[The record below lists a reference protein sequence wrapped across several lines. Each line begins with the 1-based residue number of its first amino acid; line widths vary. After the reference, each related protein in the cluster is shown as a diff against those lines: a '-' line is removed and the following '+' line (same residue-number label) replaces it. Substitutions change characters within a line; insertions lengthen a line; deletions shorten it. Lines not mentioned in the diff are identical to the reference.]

1 MSKTR
6 LAKSILV
13 LILMLS
19 LVCVVIGLWA
29 FVNRR
34 KAKHLLAEVQ
44 DPRWAL
50 ATFEDARNL
59 SEKYGGHAVGH
70 GLDSPLTPEDYPANF
85 GCNKSRCRFSIAISN
100 TPLFQLHLAPRT
112 ELFAD
117 LQVEGNRVTRIA
129 VGLMSLNKEKG
140 EDFELAVDVSDEFCY
155 PCYDGQQPYS
165 TRFGWDYR
173 SQRPFGLMV
182 RLTPASTPAQRHSA
196 YDLNLACLTRFGGC
210 KDARA
215 LSPELWDRTELE
227 KLK

>member
-6 LAKSILV
+6 FAKLLLV

-29 FVNRR
+29 FANQR
-34 KAKHLLAEVQ
+34 KAKHLLAEIQ
-44 DPRWAL
+44 DPRWAS
-50 ATFEDARNL
+50 AAFEDARNL

-70 GLDSPLTPEDYPANF
+70 GLDAPLTPEDYPANF
-85 GCNKSRCRFSIAISN
+85 GCNKSGCRFNIKISN

-112 ELFAD
+112 ELNAG
-117 LQVEGNRVTRIA
+117 LQVERGRVTRVT
-129 VGLMSLNKEKG
+129 VGLTSLKKEKAA
-140 EDFELAVDVSDEFCY
+140 EFELAVDVIDEFCY

-165 TRFGWDYR
+165 AHFGWDYR
-173 SQRPFGLMV
+173 SQRPVGLTV

-196 YDLNLACLTRFGGC
+196 YDLNLACLTKFGGC

-215 LSPELWDRTELE
+215 LLPELWDRTKLEELN
-227 KLK
+227 

>member
-6 LAKSILV
+6 FAKLFLALT
-13 LILMLS
+13 LMLS
-19 LVCVVIGLWA
+19 FACVVIALWA
-29 FVNRR
+29 SANRR

-44 DPRWAL
+44 DPRWAS

-70 GLDSPLTPEDYPANF
+70 GLDAALTPEDYPTNF

-112 ELFAD
+112 RLFAG
-117 LQVEGNRVTRIA
+117 LQVDGDRVTSTA
-129 VGLMSLNKEKG
+129 VGLMSLKPEKG
-140 EDFELAVDVSDEFCY
+140 EELVDVANEFCY

-165 TRFGWDYR
+165 AGFSWDYR
-173 SQRPFGLMV
+173 SQRPMALMV
-182 RLTPASTPAQRHSA
+182 HLTPASTAAQRRSA
-196 YDLNLACLTRFGGC
+196 YDLNLACLTTLGGC
-210 KDARA
+210 NDARA
-215 LSPELWDRTELE
+215 LLPELWDRTEQE